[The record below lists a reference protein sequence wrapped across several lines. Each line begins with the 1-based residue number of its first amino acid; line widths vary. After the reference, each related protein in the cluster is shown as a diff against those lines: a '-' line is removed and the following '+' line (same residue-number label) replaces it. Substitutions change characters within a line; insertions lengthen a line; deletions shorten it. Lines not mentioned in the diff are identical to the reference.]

1 MTCGKCL
8 GTFYGI
14 ALGGMNNVLADKGD
28 DAAWKKGAAMTTT
41 RTTAE
46 IQDEL
51 AALTTK
57 CAPLHLWKREVP
69 GIPDECLDCDENGS
83 RPLLEGVREPCLA
96 ASRRHGTRCED
107 SENHTKRCACDGKG
121 WTASRDD
128 MVYIE
133 ALADAYANAGVITH
147 QAWRGQDGCW
157 YWQISEDADTDCNGE
172 HLRLLGE
179 GRSTIMKEAFY
190 CALEKALLK
199 ETPSPI

>member
-8 GTFYGI
+8 GTLYGM

-41 RTTAE
+41 RTVE
-46 IQDEL
+46 QIQEAL

-57 CAPLHLWKREVP
+57 CAHLHLWKREVP

-83 RPLLEGVREPCLA
+83 RPLLEGVREPC
-96 ASRRHGTRCED
+96 E
-107 SENHTKRCACDGKG
+107 CACHRPMDPGHISDSHCWDCSGKG